1 MLRWALIFLILGIVA
16 GALGFGGVAGA
27 AVGIAKFLF
36 FLFIIMFLVTLLLG
50 LTIYKSVIR

>member
-1 MLRWALIFLILGIVA
+1 MLRWAFIFLILGIVA

-50 LTIYKSVIR
+50 LTIYKSVVR

>member
-1 MLRWALIFLILGIVA
+1 MLRWAFIFLILGIVA

-27 AVGIAKFLF
+27 AVGIANFLF

>member
-1 MLRWALIFLILGIVA
+1 MLRWAFIFLILGIVA